1 MRVLS
6 ECGSIV
12 GEPYV
17 KHIEGVDGLYQLR
30 PQRDR
35 FFFVYEEMNSYII
48 IHHFVKSTQKTPQR
62 EIETAIRIIK
72 ERNSKKMKTW
82 DDIEKILPLNDEENE
97 IINLKVQLIS
107 KLVQLRQEKKIT
119 QEQFAKLCGVKQSFI
134 ARIESDNT
142 RSMTLETLIK
152 LAHAIGYKVTLEPIG
167 A

>member
-1 MRVLS
+1 
-6 ECGSIV
+6 
-12 GEPYV
+12 
-17 KHIEGVDGLYQLR
+17 
-30 PQRDR
+30 
-35 FFFVYEEMNSYII
+35 
-48 IHHFVKSTQKTPQR
+48 
-62 EIETAIRIIK
+62 
-72 ERNSKKMKTW
+72 MKTW